1 MELKCLLVEA
11 AVLQT
16 GVVGC
21 GGLDVAPAVPY
32 PSLGTSVSCIHST
45 PLSQGSGGQSF
56 LQQRLQQDVGEEW
69 VNTSP
74 PLYQVLLVAY
84 FSYRTKPFLICDSV

>member
-1 MELKCLLVEA
+1 MELKSLLVEG

-74 PLYQVLLVAY
+74 PIISSASRGLLLLQNKTI
-84 FSYRTKPFLICDSV
+84 SNL